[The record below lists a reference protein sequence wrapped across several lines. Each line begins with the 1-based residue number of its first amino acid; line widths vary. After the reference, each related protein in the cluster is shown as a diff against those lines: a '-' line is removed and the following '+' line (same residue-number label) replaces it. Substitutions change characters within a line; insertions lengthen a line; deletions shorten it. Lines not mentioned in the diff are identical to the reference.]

1 MGLDGVSRDLL
12 CAWVFILSRSKCWS
26 MYVWWVV
33 PVGRSGVCSR
43 GVERPYIERVVEF
56 SAPIGT
62 GSAHFRVLSLSLGLE
77 STS

>member
-1 MGLDGVSRDLL
+1 MLG
-12 CAWVFILSRSKCWS
+12 

-33 PVGRSGVCSR
+33 PVERSGVCSG

-62 GSAHFRVLSLSLGLE
+62 GSVHFHVFAPLLGL
-77 STS
+77 